1 MKRFVA
7 AILAVVML
15 LSTFSFTALA
25 AAPEQLPQT
34 DPAVQQLQ
42 TTALPPVG
50 LDTRPYAA
58 AMAQQQ
64 TGKLS
69 QSTTS
74 DQLSM
79 TATDSLSALL
89 LAGMPDADPDAE
101 NGGSDAQNYRVIDAG
116 VTGQTA
122 TVRYFAAGT
131 ADLVVGIYST
141 DSKQLLA
148 SGTIQVEQTEETMA
162 EIPLTGTLPQYFVL
176 KAFLLDTEEHSAL
189 SDTYV
194 STLFTEEI
202 SDLKEAKASDFDPEL
217 VVNLDERDDTNF
229 GVVKADVAVL
239 DNDTVAPDEN
249 VITQDTDSYVYT
261 VENPTEEFRN
271 LQAGDT
277 FVYHSPEGL
286 LVARV
291 QDIQEEGG
299 KLVIT
304 GDEELD
310 IRDVFDLLKIDSDQ
324 DSSEFHYVEG
334 SAESGADGSVTSN
347 VTVQESAMV
356 DFSPEALE
364 YTGEGADAIH
374 AAADDAEADN
384 GFVND
389 LTEAIGNIFE
399 PKKDNPSKEMSLQVL
414 MDKEYKKKYTDDLEY
429 SVKMHIDSSIAMNAN
444 FAYYIAWD
452 RVYVAGSAALSIKGV
467 YSVEADLKATVD
479 LGEYDATDAITGISF
494 GVVASIDVE
503 LNASAN
509 VTLLTTATIGASYQ
523 LGYGFRNLSSN
534 PYYQMTADANVVV
547 KATLHLSPY
556 IGAAYNLVQLY
567 FNLSFENTLTAH
579 AIFRGADSE
588 DVPESRDGCDPVC
601 FAFNLH
607 ITCSGNLQIGMRLI
621 FEKDDIMFDPFTLW
635 KNAELYDG
643 DAYWSPF
650 RKEFAF
656 TKCPHTEYRVT
667 ATLEGVNN
675 TTALPLYL
683 QKDGNTPK
691 IIGECTY
698 VNPTKFYLEHG
709 EAYRLY
715 SVVDGVVFATDEEF
729 TLDKALEVTLT
740 KHPEIS
746 LDDLLNSGRVDDG
759 SDENRIT
766 YTFNEKTG
774 TLIISGEGAMPSF
787 DTANNGIPR
796 PWDNGK
802 IKKLIIREGVT
813 EIGHQAFE
821 GASALTEVYLPESLK
836 YVNSEAFAYISTVPE
851 VYYAGTVKDWHKV
864 SKGTDNGTFSLVPV
878 HCSDGVAN
886 VPMAG
891 GDGSENN
898 PFQVATAAQ
907 LESIQDK
914 PDSLYYVLVNDI
926 DLAGIEWTPMVYF
939 SGVLD
944 GQGHSIKNMTI
955 TEWSNLCLDTGTRS
969 HYVGL
974 FQKSDS
980 RWVHSSTGSWRKEA
994 SVIRNLNLEDVNIA
1008 LDLAPS
1014 ENPILLYIGA
1024 LSASTTDYNN
1034 TPNGNFEN
1042 CTVSGSISINDNS
1055 KNSLH
1060 LNVGGLIGFA
1070 GREYCGIGNCTSD
1083 LTITVHSDDT
1093 TYTKYVGGLVGHNGY
1108 LNSCTNRSNIT
1119 LSGAAQIS
1127 CKGIVGD
1134 TGYNDLYNCTDNG
1147 TVTRK

>member
-34 DPAVQQLQ
+34 DPAVKQLQ

-176 KAFLLDTEEHSAL
+176 KVFLLDTEEHSAL

-202 SDLKEAKASDFDPEL
+202 SDLKEAKASDFDPDL

-249 VITQDTDSYVYT
+249 VITQDADSYVYT

-324 DSSEFHYVEG
+324 DSSEFHYVAG

-364 YTGEGADAIH
+364 YTGEGADTIR
-374 AAADDAEADN
+374 AAADDADADN
-384 GFVND
+384 GFVDD
-389 LTEAIGNIFE
+389 LTEEIGNIFE
-399 PKKDNPSKEMSLQVL
+399 PKKDNQSKEKTLKVL

-429 SVKMHIDSSIAMNAN
+429 SVKLHIDSSVAVNAN

-467 YSVEADLKATVD
+467 YGVEANLKATVD
-479 LGEYDATDAITGISF
+479 LGKYDATDVMTGISF
-494 GVVASIDVE
+494 GVAASIDVD

-588 DVPESRDGCDPVC
+588 DVPESRDGCAPVC
-601 FAFNLH
+601 FAFNMH
-607 ITCSGNLQIGMRLI
+607 ITCSGNLQIGMQLVPG
-621 FEKDDIMFDPFTLW
+621 KDEIMFDPFTLW

-683 QKDGNTPK
+683 QKDGNTPEL
-691 IIGECTY
+691 IGECTY

-774 TLIISGEGAMPSF
+774 TFTISGEGAMRNYASSTDP
-787 DTANNGIPR
+787 IR
-796 PWDNGK
+796 PWGNYVLK
-802 IKKLIIREGVT
+802 IKKIIVREGVT
-813 EIGHQAFE
+813 GIGSGAFN
-821 GASALTEVYLPESLK
+821 GASNLKELYLPESLTHIAQ
-836 YVNSEAFAYISTVPE
+836 EAFGYFPKSGVKIE
-851 VYYAGTVKDWHKV
+851 YAGTVKQWRNNV
-864 SKGTDNGTFSLVPV
+864 SVMLDSETSDYSNAGFVSTVK
-878 HCSDGVAN
+878 HCADGNTNA
-886 VPMAG
+886 PMAG
-891 GDGSENN
+891 GSGTKDD
-898 PFQVATAAQ
+898 PYQIATAAQ
-907 LESIQDK
+907 LDAIHDW
-914 PDSLYYVLVNDI
+914 PTATYYVLVNDI
-926 DLAGIEWTPMVYF
+926 DLSGIEWIPYNGYINF
-939 SGVLD
+939 D
-944 GQGHSIKNMTI
+944 GQGHTVSNLTI
-955 TEWSNLCLDTGTRS
+955 TGTNINSRVNVGMFGGLKSYWSDYYAGT
-969 HYVGL
+969 
-974 FQKSDS
+974 FQS
-980 RWVHSSTGSWRKEA
+980 RVS
-994 SVIRNLNLEDVNIA
+994 NLNLKDVNIDITGTDNYTTTLCVGA
-1008 LDLAPS
+1008 IVGGYDGFNDS
-1014 ENPILLYIGA
+1014 VYIQ
-1024 LSASTTDYNN
+1024 
-1034 TPNGNFEN
+1034 N
-1042 CTVSGSISINDNS
+1042 CTASGKINVQGGFRAW
-1055 KNSLH
+1055 
-1060 LNVGGLIGFA
+1060 VGGLTGGGIYIENSTNKVDITYTRG
-1070 GREYCGIGNCTSD
+1070 ENTYECGISPFGGIASNSTNYGTIVANGKDMESHVETVGNGNTD
-1083 LTITVHSDDT
+1083 YGKTII
-1093 TYTKYVGGLVGHNGY
+1093 NGVER
-1108 LNSCTNRSNIT
+1108 T
-1119 LSGAAQIS
+1119 AA
-1127 CKGIVGD
+1127 
-1134 TGYNDLYNCTDNG
+1134 
-1147 TVTRK
+1147 

>member
-7 AILAVVML
+7 AILAIVML

-79 TATDSLSALL
+79 AATDSLSALL

-101 NGGSDAQNYRVIDAG
+101 NSGSDAQNYRVIDAG

-176 KAFLLDTEEHSAL
+176 KVFLLDTEEHSAL

-194 STLFTEEI
+194 STLFTEEM

-229 GVVKADVAVL
+229 GVVKADVALL

-249 VITQDTDSYVYT
+249 VITQDADSYVYT

-271 LQAGDT
+271 LQEGDT

-291 QDIQEEGG
+291 QDIREEGG

-347 VTVQESAMV
+347 VTVQESAIV

-374 AAADDAEADN
+374 AAADDADADN
-384 GFVND
+384 GFVDD
-389 LTEAIGNIFE
+389 LTEDIGNIFE
-399 PKKDNPSKEMSLQVL
+399 PKKDNQSKEKTLKVL

-429 SVKMHIDSSIAMNAN
+429 SVKLHIDSSVAVNAN

-467 YSVEADLKATVD
+467 YGVEANLKATVD
-479 LGEYDATDAITGISF
+479 LGKYDATDVMTGISF
-494 GVVASIDVE
+494 GVAASIDVD

-588 DVPESRDGCDPVC
+588 DVPESRDGCAPVC

-607 ITCSGNLQIGMRLI
+607 ITCSGNLQIGMQLVPG
-621 FEKDDIMFDPFTLW
+621 KDGIMFDPFTLW

-683 QKDGNTPK
+683 QKDGNTPEL
-691 IIGECTY
+691 IGECTY

-759 SDENRIT
+759 SDKNRIT

-774 TLIISGEGAMPSF
+774 TLIISGEGAMRNYASSTDPIS
-787 DTANNGIPR
+787 
-796 PWDNGK
+796 PWSNYLLK
-802 IKKLIIREGVT
+802 IKKIIVREGVT
-813 EIGHQAFE
+813 GIGSGAFK
-821 GASALTEVYLPESLK
+821 GASNLKELYLPESLTHIAQ
-836 YVNSEAFAYISTVPE
+836 EAFGYFPKSGVKIE
-851 VYYAGTVKDWHKV
+851 YAGTVKQWRNNV
-864 SKGTDNGTFSLVPV
+864 SVMLDSETSDYSNAGFVSTVK
-878 HCSDGVAN
+878 HCADGNTNA
-886 VPMAG
+886 PMAG
-891 GDGSENN
+891 GSGTKDD
-898 PFQVATAAQ
+898 PYQIATAEQ
-907 LESIQDK
+907 LDAIHDW
-914 PDSLYYVLVNDI
+914 PTATYYVLVNDI
-926 DLAGIEWTPMVYF
+926 DLSGIEWVPY
-939 SGVLD
+939 SGYINFD
-944 GQGHSIKNMTI
+944 GQGHTV
-955 TEWSNLCLDTGTRS
+955 SNLTIIKTDVSGEANIGMFGALYSYYDNYYAGT
-969 HYVGL
+969 
-974 FQKSDS
+974 FQS
-980 RWVHSSTGSWRKEA
+980 RVS
-994 SVIRNLNLEDVNIA
+994 NLNLKDVNI
-1008 LDLAPS
+1008 DITGTDES
-1014 ENPILLYIGA
+1014 E
-1024 LSASTTDYNN
+1024 
-1034 TPNGNFEN
+1034 
-1042 CTVSGSISINDNS
+1042 TV
-1055 KNSLH
+1055 
-1060 LNVGGLIGFA
+1060 LNVGAIVGLNNASSDDIYIQNCSVSGRINVQGGFRTWIGGIS
-1070 GREYCGIGNCTSD
+1070 GRGQQNCRTFVRNCTNKADITYTRGEGTYECEVGALHGFQADVSD
-1083 LTITVHSDDT
+1083 CTNYGTITANGKGMESCVRT
-1093 TYTKYVGGLVGHNGY
+1093 VGSGNTDYGKTIINGVER
-1108 LNSCTNRSNIT
+1108 T
-1119 LSGAAQIS
+1119 AA
-1127 CKGIVGD
+1127 
-1134 TGYNDLYNCTDNG
+1134 
-1147 TVTRK
+1147 

>member
-89 LAGMPDADPDAE
+89 LAGMPDTDPDAE
-101 NGGSDAQNYRVIDAG
+101 NSGSDAQNYRVIDAG

-176 KAFLLDTEEHSAL
+176 KVFLLDTEEHSAL

-194 STLFTEEI
+194 STLFTEEM
-202 SDLKEAKASDFDPEL
+202 SDLKEAKASDFDPDL

-249 VITQDTDSYVYT
+249 VITQDADSYVYT
-261 VENPTEEFRN
+261 VENPTEEFRD

-291 QDIQEEGG
+291 QDIQEEGS

-384 GFVND
+384 GFVDD
-389 LTEAIGNIFE
+389 LTEEIGNIFE
-399 PKKDNPSKEMSLQVL
+399 PKKDNQSKEKTLKVL

-429 SVKMHIDSSIAMNAN
+429 SVKLHIDSSVAVNAN

-467 YSVEADLKATVD
+467 YGVEANLKATVD
-479 LGEYDATDAITGISF
+479 LGKYDATDVMTGISF
-494 GVVASIDVE
+494 GVAASIDVD

-556 IGAAYNLVQLY
+556 MGAAYNLVQLY

-588 DVPESRDGCDPVC
+588 DVPESRDGCAPVC

-607 ITCSGNLQIGMRLI
+607 ITCSGNLQIGMQLVPG
-621 FEKDDIMFDPFTLW
+621 KDGIMFDPFTLW

-683 QKDGNTPK
+683 QKDGNTPEL
-691 IIGECTY
+691 IGECTY

-759 SDENRIT
+759 SSSTGHIT

-787 DTANNGIPR
+787 DTANHGIPW
-796 PWDNGK
+796 PWDSSK

-813 EIGHQAFE
+813 EIGNDAFMY
-821 GASALTEVYLPESLK
+821 ANALTEVYLPESLK
-836 YVNSEAFAYISTVPE
+836 YIGDRGFGYFNAYNETPTEI
-851 VYYAGTVKDWHKV
+851 YYAGTRNQWRTV
-864 SKGTDNGTFSLVPV
+864 
-878 HCSDGVAN
+878 
-886 VPMAG
+886 
-891 GDGSENN
+891 GSG
-898 PFQVATAAQ
+898 Q
-907 LESIQDK
+907 LAE
-914 PDSLYYVLVNDI
+914 
-926 DLAGIEWTPMVYF
+926 
-939 SGVLD
+939 
-944 GQGHSIKNMTI
+944 
-955 TEWSNLCLDTGTRS
+955 RR
-969 HYVGL
+969 
-974 FQKSDS
+974 KS
-980 RWVHSSTGSWRKEA
+980 V
-994 SVIRNLNLEDVNIA
+994 
-1008 LDLAPS
+1008 
-1014 ENPILLYIGA
+1014 
-1024 LSASTTDYNN
+1024 
-1034 TPNGNFEN
+1034 
-1042 CTVSGSISINDNS
+1042 
-1055 KNSLH
+1055 
-1060 LNVGGLIGFA
+1060 
-1070 GREYCGIGNCTSD
+1070 
-1083 LTITVHSDDT
+1083 
-1093 TYTKYVGGLVGHNGY
+1093 
-1108 LNSCTNRSNIT
+1108 
-1119 LSGAAQIS
+1119 
-1127 CKGIVGD
+1127 
-1134 TGYNDLYNCTDNG
+1134 
-1147 TVTRK
+1147 

>member
-7 AILAVVML
+7 AILAIVML

-101 NGGSDAQNYRVIDAG
+101 NSGSDAQNYRVIDAG

-162 EIPLTGTLPQYFVL
+162 EIPLTGTLPQYFVI
-176 KAFLLDTEEHSAL
+176 KVFLLDTEEHSAL

-194 STLFTEEI
+194 STLFTEEM
-202 SDLKEAKASDFDPEL
+202 SDLEEAKASDFDPEL

-239 DNDTVAPDEN
+239 DNDTVAPNEN
-249 VITQDTDSYVYT
+249 VITQDADSYVYT

-271 LQAGDT
+271 LQEGDT

-347 VTVQESAMV
+347 VTVQESAIV

-384 GFVND
+384 GFVDD
-389 LTEAIGNIFE
+389 LTEDIGNIFE
-399 PKKDNPSKEMSLQVL
+399 PKKDNQSKEKTLKVL

-429 SVKMHIDSSIAMNAN
+429 SVKLHIDSSVAVNAN

-467 YSVEADLKATVD
+467 YGVEADLKATVD
-479 LGEYDATDAITGISF
+479 LGEYNATDVMTGISF
-494 GVVASIDVE
+494 GVAASIDVD

-556 IGAAYNLVQLY
+556 IGAAYNLVRLY

-588 DVPESRDGCDPVC
+588 DVPESRDGCAPVC
-601 FAFNLH
+601 VAFNMH
-607 ITCSGNLQIGMRLI
+607 ITCSGNLQIGMQLVPG
-621 FEKDDIMFDPFTLW
+621 KDGIMFDPFTLW

-683 QKDGNTPK
+683 QKDGNTPEL
-691 IIGECTY
+691 IGECTY

-774 TLIISGEGAMPSF
+774 TLIISGEGAMRNYASSTDPIS
-787 DTANNGIPR
+787 
-796 PWDNGK
+796 PWSNYLLK
-802 IKKLIIREGVT
+802 IKKIIVREGVT
-813 EIGHQAFE
+813 GIGSGAFK
-821 GASALTEVYLPESLK
+821 GASNLKELYLPESLTHIAQ
-836 YVNSEAFAYISTVPE
+836 EAFGYFPKSGVKIE
-851 VYYAGTVKDWHKV
+851 YAGTVKQWRNNV
-864 SKGTDNGTFSLVPV
+864 SVMLDSETSDYSNAGFVSTVK
-878 HCSDGVAN
+878 HCADGNTNA
-886 VPMAG
+886 PMAG
-891 GDGSENN
+891 GSGTKDD
-898 PFQVATAAQ
+898 PYQIATAAQ
-907 LESIQDK
+907 LDAIHDW
-914 PDSLYYVLVNDI
+914 PTATYYVLVNDI
-926 DLAGIEWTPMVYF
+926 DLSGIEWVPY
-939 SGVLD
+939 SGYINFD
-944 GQGHSIKNMTI
+944 GQGHTV
-955 TEWSNLCLDTGTRS
+955 SNLTIIRTDVSGEVNIGMFGALYSYYDNYYAGT
-969 HYVGL
+969 
-974 FQKSDS
+974 FQS
-980 RWVHSSTGSWRKEA
+980 RVS
-994 SVIRNLNLEDVNIA
+994 NLNLKDVNI
-1008 LDLAPS
+1008 DITGTDES
-1014 ENPILLYIGA
+1014 ET
-1024 LSASTTDYNN
+1024 S
-1034 TPNGNFEN
+1034 E
-1042 CTVSGSISINDNS
+1042 TV
-1055 KNSLH
+1055 
-1060 LNVGGLIGFA
+1060 LNVGAIVGLNNASSDDIYIQNCSVSGRINVQGGFRAWIGGIS
-1070 GREYCGIGNCTSD
+1070 GRGQQNCRTYVQNCTNKADITYTRGEGTYECEVGALHGFQADVSD
-1083 LTITVHSDDT
+1083 CTNYGTITANGKGMESCVRT
-1093 TYTKYVGGLVGHNGY
+1093 VGSGNIDYGKTIINGVER
-1108 LNSCTNRSNIT
+1108 T
-1119 LSGAAQIS
+1119 AA
-1127 CKGIVGD
+1127 
-1134 TGYNDLYNCTDNG
+1134 
-1147 TVTRK
+1147 